1 MVPQARVSLM
11 EIFSVLLLRTLPLI
25 AIAVFLLIK
34 ARSNWPLVASAPEP
48 VYIATAMTVLVL
60 IAKITA
66 GRMIRRLANEGK
78 NDE

>member
-1 MVPQARVSLM
+1 MVPQERVSLM
-11 EIFSVLLLRTLPLI
+11 EIFSVLFLRTLPLI

-34 ARSNWPLVASAPEP
+34 ARSNCPLVASAPEL
-48 VYIATAMTVLVL
+48 VYNATFITVLPL
-60 IAKITA
+60 IAKLTA